1 MCLRIP
7 LPSAEIAGNGKEQTE
22 NGFIFIMKLQGNNY
36 RSLNIRRRKTMIGR
50 QVIVINRPLSKE
62 ELLQFMDEHWD
73 KEQYN
78 AYVYG
83 KPTPASID
91 EYIVLPATDRFL
103 TIVYPVKKGG
113 LFHRNNAVVLCTAD
127 SPAGAAEGLLR
138 NIPSRRI
145 LYGAAKMGSLMSSEQ
160 ERKGPA
166 EETLQAYTAYMRSLL
181 EQAGLTE

>member
-1 MCLRIP
+1 
-7 LPSAEIAGNGKEQTE
+7 
-22 NGFIFIMKLQGNNY
+22 
-36 RSLNIRRRKTMIGR
+36 MIGR

-62 ELLQFMDEHWD
+62 ELLQFMEEHWD

-78 AYVYG
+78 GFVFG

-91 EYIVLPATDRFL
+91 EYIILPATDRFL

-113 LFHRNNAVVLCTAD
+113 LFHRNNAVVLSTAD
-127 SPAGAAEGLLR
+127 SPAGAAEGILR
-138 NIPSRRI
+138 TIPSRRI

-166 EETLQAYTAYMRSLL
+166 EETLQVYTAYMRSLL